1 LFHPNKV
8 MIVNLID
15 KIGDWNPQLM
25 REIQGRLKVI
35 PVALTCFLSFLTQL
49 VIFLYQLREFPGD
62 KYPLSGTYCLE
73 SSVYQQQLEQI
84 SQKIDQL
91 NREIVFL
98 KNAKNL
104 ERVSEITQQLTQL
117 HAKQQQIDDYLYRS
131 NQFCPLDRIN
141 IQLWWLEHWH
151 YIFIS
156 LSIVFVF
163 TLLVAG
169 TYLLINN
176 LAQEEHRG
184 TLNFLRLSPQSE
196 ASILI
201 GKMLGVPILVYLAIA
216 IAIPLHLWAARSAH
230 LSWSHIFSFYIVLI
244 ASCCFF
250 YSAALLFSFSRFLWN
265 GLEPFLGSGAV
276 LIFLIVTTGLDY
288 NELRNSAIDWLILL
302 SPSTIIFWKNNFLEN
317 LQFFY
322 FPVGKNL
329 LGVLAV
335 YLLNYSLWTYWIWQ
349 GLKRIFQNPNAMFL
363 GKGQSYLLTTCLQV
377 IMWGFTC
384 QDLKIYCYGSS
395 FNCPYNSFEER
406 FPLIVFLNIVF
417 LLGLIFVISP
427 RRQAVVDWA
436 RYRHQ
441 NISHSR
447 LVWRNIWWQDWIWL
461 EKSPSVVA
469 MAINLIITTIPLL
482 ILIVVAAILNWDL
495 LNEIG
500 QDKAILAVAFYI
512 TWMMIYATLAQR
524 MLLLKTPKRSLRAIA
539 SVAMVIF
546 LPIISLTVLG
556 IQPSEAPI
564 LWLFSTFPW
573 SAFKDSTTPTI
584 FIALF
589 VQLSILILLNLE
601 LLRQVRLLGESATKA
616 LLAKR

>member
-1 LFHPNKV
+1 

-73 SSVYQQQLEQI
+73 YSVYQQQLEQI

-91 NREIVFL
+91 NREIAFL
-98 KNAKNL
+98 KNTKNL

-117 HAKQQQIDDYLYRS
+117 HAQQQQIDNYLYGS

-250 YSAALLFSFSRFLWN
+250 YSAALLFSFFRFFWN

-276 LIFLIVTTGLDY
+276 LIFLIVTTNLA
-288 NELRNSAIDWLILL
+288 LRNSAIDWLILL
-302 SPSTIIFWKNNFLEN
+302 SPSIIFREKILFLEN

-322 FPVGKNL
+322 FPVGRNL

-349 GLKRIFQNPNAMFL
+349 GLKRIFQKPNAMVL

-384 QDLKIYCYGSS
+384 QDLKIYCHEWYRYSPDCLHEIS
-395 FNCPYNSFEER
+395 FSFEES

-427 RRQAVVDWA
+427 RRQAVLDWA

-447 LVWRNIWWQDWIWL
+447 LVWRNIWWQDWIWF

-469 MAINLIITTIPLL
+469 MAINLIITTIPFL
-482 ILIVVAAILNWDL
+482 ILIVVAAILNWNL
-495 LNEIG
+495 WLNKIG

-524 MLLLKTPKRSLRAIA
+524 MLLLKTPKRSLWAIA

-546 LPIISLTVLG
+546 LPIILLTVLG
-556 IQPSEAPI
+556 IKPSKAPI

-584 FIALF
+584 FITLF

-601 LLRQVRLLGESATKA
+601 LLRQVRLSGESATKA